1 VCVNYYL
8 LSILHV
14 LFKIAFFCV
23 CVQLAAGVYSE
34 PHFTDEGS
42 HVLDGLQKQ
51 GSQASTAASS
61 SSSSSST
68 SSSKSQ
74 SSSSTSSSASKSS
87 SSSKTVE
94 KSTKSPYQTNFPSE
108 ASVMSTPPQAQQLP
122 SQPVA
127 AIVPNQ
133 QDMDMEMKK
142 GMLAQGAQGD
152 MKSPPPP
159 LAALMEQSSSSSIS
173 AGANGVSSGV
183 SNVVLVPIM
192 GLVGLVMVGVGL
204 VFKHFR
210 DSGIRQRKMEQ
221 EERDM
226 LMA

>member
-1 VCVNYYL
+1 
-8 LSILHV
+8 
-14 LFKIAFFCV
+14 V

-74 SSSSTSSSASKSS
+74 SSSSTSSSSSKSSS

-108 ASVMSTPPQAQQLP
+108 ASVMSTPPQAQLP

-159 LAALMEQSSSSSIS
+159 AALMEQSSSSTSA

-183 SNVVLVPIM
+183 SNVVLAPIM

>member
-1 VCVNYYL
+1 
-8 LSILHV
+8 
-14 LFKIAFFCV
+14 V

-51 GSQASTAASS
+51 GSQTSTAASS
-61 SSSSSST
+61 SSSSSAT
-68 SSSKSQ
+68 ISSSKSQ
-74 SSSSTSSSASKSS
+74 SSSSTSSSTSKSS

-108 ASVMSTPPQAQQLP
+108 ASVMSTPPQAQLP

-159 LAALMEQSSSSSIS
+159 AALVQQSSSSST